1 MKARRW
7 GNHPSH
13 LLIQLMEAGGYMPPP
28 KVIRA
33 TGRRP
38 ITVVLDERGV
48 YKETI
53 WEKLSRGRSHVA
65 QWLKRLYGSRP

>member
-13 LLIQLMEAGGYMPPP
+13 LLIQLMQAGGYMPPP
-28 KVIRA
+28 KVIS
-33 TGRRP
+33 GRGHYP
-38 ITVVLDERGV
+38 IT
-48 YKETI
+48 KESL